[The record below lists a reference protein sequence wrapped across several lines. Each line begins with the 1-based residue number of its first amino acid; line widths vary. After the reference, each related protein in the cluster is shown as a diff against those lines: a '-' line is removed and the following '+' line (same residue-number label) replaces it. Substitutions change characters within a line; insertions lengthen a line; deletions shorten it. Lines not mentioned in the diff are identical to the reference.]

1 MSVGIVAYG
10 LGNVG
15 SLTLSLRRLGE
26 DVSVL
31 EEPREVAHHS
41 HVVIPGV
48 GHYATAVQLL
58 HQRGWDE
65 ALMSAREGGA
75 AILGIC
81 LGMQLLAEGSTE
93 APGAM
98 GLGIVSGTAK
108 SLNEQGCASRTPH
121 VGWNSVEMVRDST
134 LLGPLGKTHDF
145 YFVHSYALALD
156 HPAVVGTTEYG
167 VPFGAVIESENVF
180 GVQFHPEKSS
190 LAGRL
195 ILDNFARYRPC

>member
-15 SLTLSLRRLGE
+15 SLSLSLRRLGW

-31 EEPREVAHHS
+31 QEPREVAHHS

-58 HQRGWDE
+58 RERGWDE
-65 ALMSAREGGA
+65 AVVSARQGGA

-93 APGAM
+93 APGAT
-98 GLGIVSGTAK
+98 GLGLVSGTAK
-108 SLNEQGCASRTPH
+108 SLKEQGCDLRTPH
-121 VGWNSVEMVRDST
+121 VGWNSVQMLRDST
-134 LLGPLGKTHDF
+134 LLGPLGDTHDF
-145 YFVHSYALALD
+145 YFVHTYALTLD
-156 HPAVVGTTEYG
+156 HPATVGTSEYG
-167 VPFGAVIESENVF
+167 VPFGAVIEFENVF

-195 ILDNFARYRPC
+195 LLDNFARYRPC